1 MLQPVFGDIGIEPRI
16 IYDRRKVQRKDQPQ
30 RQRRQRRRE
39 KEPSILSHQFQHAE
53 NIARLESSSVWES
66 ALWFPIARLAPDLVS
81 TVSNR
86 ELTGR
91 RPQHTMNDKPSM
103 AEPVFYD
110 PERARWKRLRRLVD
124 ALVAVL
130 SALVIFF
137 VYTTL
142 RDERLPELLFS
153 PQKRAFKALKES
165 EKEKARERQKK
176 LASRSHRKSKLPASE
191 VKLNQEE
198 GIRAAFYVPWDA
210 ASFSSLRDYSRQID
224 LLYPD
229 WLHVLTPD
237 GRLQGVDDQTNTF
250 FDVVQSNRVRSVDDR
265 VMPLLKAEDA
275 TMEVFPMVNNFDGTE
290 WVGGI
295 TDFLNDPSA
304 RAVFR
309 QQVGVYLSSD
319 RFRGLM
325 VDFEAFPSV
334 GQPGYVALLNEL
346 ASDLHARGMKLYV
359 SVPAHNPEFNYA
371 AIAGPADGVVVM
383 NYDEHYPGAA
393 SGPVASQDWFVD
405 NLKYI
410 VKAIPK
416 EKVICAIANYG
427 YDWVLKPKKGKIPPD
442 ARDHTV
448 SAQEAWLEARDSDE
462 DVTFDDDALNPH
474 FSYLDEHSL
483 RHDVWFLD
491 AVTALNHMRAAQ
503 TLGIQTFALWR
514 LGGEDRTLW
523 RIWDVPGEAGATDKL
538 RDVPP
543 GQDVD
548 MEGQGEILRIEDR
561 PTHGTRD
568 FTIDAGTKLITD
580 ENFQSLPEPYRVAR
594 YGYTPNKVALTFD
607 DGPDPDW
614 TPKILDALKKEHASA
629 TFFLIGIQTDK
640 FPGLAERIYRE
651 GHAIG
656 NHTFTHP
663 DVSNISSTQMKVEL
677 NLTERLFASLVG
689 VRVVLMRP
697 PYAIDEEP
705 DTADQVRPLEF
716 AQDLGYITV
725 GNRIDPN
732 DWSDKPRHHT
742 AEEISTYVLAHLP
755 PCGPNDLRCGNIVLL
770 HDGGG
775 NRAETLRAL
784 PMIIDG
790 IRARGLEV
798 APVYELL
805 GKTRADVMAPLT
817 TRELWAAR
825 LDGLGFWLF
834 EAGIVAITWIFF
846 LGDLLMTGRL
856 LFIGT
861 AAVYDRLQEKIF
873 GRPAEVA
880 SYKPKV
886 AVLIPAYNEE
896 KVVERTVRAALN
908 SNYPNLRVIVIDD
921 GSRDRTLEVARR
933 AFAREE
939 AAGRVLIL
947 TKPNSGKAEALNY
960 GIEHIGDAELF
971 VGIDADTVIAS
982 DAISRLV
989 PHFINPKVGAIA
1001 GNAKVGNR
1009 VNLWT
1014 RWQALEYITS
1024 QNFERRAL
1032 DVLGAVSVVP
1042 GAIGAWRV
1050 SAVREAGGYQID
1062 TVAEDADLTMALLRR
1077 GYRVEYEDMALAYTE
1092 APTSANGLMRQ
1103 RFRWSFGILQAVYKH
1118 SGVFARKGALGFVAL
1133 PNIVI
1138 FQILLPLV
1146 SPLIDIMF
1154 AVGAIWYFIQK
1165 HFHPDS
1171 TDPASFHK
1179 LVAFFFVFL
1188 VVDFL
1193 ASALAFA
1200 LERRRPDDKEDSWL
1214 LTQVW
1219 LQRFAYRQLFSVVL
1233 FRTLKRALEGRRFA
1247 WDKLERTAAVKY
1259 VPSENRDSVNVP

>member
-1 MLQPVFGDIGIEPRI
+1 
-16 IYDRRKVQRKDQPQ
+16 
-30 RQRRQRRRE
+30 
-39 KEPSILSHQFQHAE
+39 
-53 NIARLESSSVWES
+53 
-66 ALWFPIARLAPDLVS
+66 
-81 TVSNR
+81 
-86 ELTGR
+86 
-91 RPQHTMNDKPSM
+91 M

-110 PERARWKRLRRLVD
+110 PRRARWKRLRRFVDVLVI
-124 ALVAVL
+124 AL
-130 SALVIFF
+130 SALIIFF
-137 VYTTL
+137 VYSTL

-165 EKEKARERQKK
+165 EKEKARDRAKK
-176 LASRSHRKSKLPASE
+176 LASRTHRKSKLPASE
-191 VKLNQEE
+191 VTLNQEE

-210 ASFSSLRDYSRQID
+210 ASFSSLRDFSRQID

-229 WLHVLTPD
+229 WLHVLTAD
-237 GRLQGVDDQTNTF
+237 GRLQAVDDQTNKF
-250 FDVVQSNRVRSVDDR
+250 FDVVQNNRARSVDDR
-265 VMPLLKAEDA
+265 VMPLLKAEDPA
-275 TMEVFPMVNNFDGTE
+275 MEVFPMVNNFDGTE
-290 WVGGI
+290 WVAGI
-295 TDFLNDPSA
+295 TDFLNNPAA

-309 QQVGVYLSSD
+309 QQVATFLASD

-325 VDFEAFPSV
+325 VDFEAFPAV

-346 ASDLHARGMKLYV
+346 SADLHAHGMKLYV
-359 SVPAHNPEFNYA
+359 SVPSHNTEFDYA
-371 AIAGPADGVVVM
+371 AIAAPADGVVLM

-405 NLKYI
+405 NLKFA
-410 VKAIPK
+410 VKAIPR
-416 EKVICAIANYG
+416 EKIICAIANYG
-427 YDWVLKPKKGKIPPD
+427 YDWVLKPKKGKLPPD
-442 ARDHTV
+442 DKDHSV
-448 SAQEAWLEARDSDE
+448 SVQEAWLEARDSDV
-462 DVTFDDDALNPH
+462 DVSFDDDAMNPH
-474 FSYLDEHSL
+474 FSYLDERSY

-503 TLGIQTFALWR
+503 ALGIQTFALWK
-514 LGGEDRTLW
+514 LGGEDRSLW
-523 RIWDVPGEAGATDKL
+523 RIWDMPGDPAAALKL
-538 RDVPP
+538 RSVPP

-548 MEGQGEILRIEDR
+548 MEGQGEILRVEQR
-561 PTHGTRD
+561 PTPGIRD
-568 FTIDAGTKLITD
+568 LTIDDKSKEITD
-580 ENFQSLPEPYRVAR
+580 EVFQSLPEPYRVAR
-594 YGYTPNKVALTFD
+594 YGYSPNKVALTFD
-607 DGPDPDW
+607 DGPDPEW
-614 TPKILDALKKEHASA
+614 TPKILDVLKREHATG

-640 FPGLAERIYRE
+640 FSSLAERIYNE
-651 GHAIG
+651 NNTIG

-663 DVSNISSTQMKVEL
+663 DVSNISSTQFKVEL
-677 NLTERLFASLVG
+677 NLTDRLFSSLMG
-689 VRVVLMRP
+689 IRVMLLRP

-705 DTADQVRPLEF
+705 DTADQVKPLEF

-732 DWSDKPRHHT
+732 DWNDKPRRS
-742 AEEISTYVLAHLP
+742 AEEISAYVLAHLP
-755 PCGPNDLRCGNIVLL
+755 PCNMNDLRCGNIILL

-775 NRAETLRAL
+775 NRAETVKAL
-784 PMIIDG
+784 PKIIEG
-790 IRARGLEV
+790 VRARGLEI
-798 APVYELL
+798 ASVYDLM

-817 TRELWAAR
+817 PGERWVAR
-825 LDGLGFWLF
+825 LDRLSFWLF
-834 EAGIVAITWIFF
+834 GAANVGITLIFF
-846 LGDLLMTGRL
+846 IGDLLMTGRL
-856 LFIGT
+856 VFIG
-861 AAVYDRLQEKIF
+861 AFAVYDRLHEKIF
-873 GRPAEVA
+873 GRPAEIE

-896 KVVERTVRAALN
+896 KVIERTVRAALN
-908 SNYPNLRVIVIDD
+908 SDYPNLRVIVIDD
-921 GSRDRTLEVARR
+921 GSRDRTLEVARA
-933 AFAREE
+933 AFVREE
-939 AAGRVLIL
+939 AAGNVLIL
-947 TKPNSGKAEALNY
+947 TKPNAGKAEALNY
-960 GIEHIGDAELF
+960 GIEHIEDAELF
-971 VGIDADTVIAS
+971 VGIDADTIIAN
-982 DAISRLV
+982 DAIARMV
-989 PHFINPKVGAIA
+989 PHFINPKIAAIA

-1050 SAVREAGGYQID
+1050 SAVRECGGYQID

-1092 APTSANGLMRQ
+1092 APTNANGLMRQ

-1154 AVGAIWYFIQK
+1154 IVGVIWNSIQK

-1171 TDPASFHK
+1171 YDPASFHK

-1188 VVDFL
+1188 VIDFI
-1193 ASALAFA
+1193 ASAIAFA
-1200 LERRRPDDKEDSWL
+1200 LERHRPDEREDVWL
-1214 LTQVW
+1214 LSQVW

-1233 FRTLKRALEGRRFA
+1233 FKTLKRALEGRKFA

>member
-1 MLQPVFGDIGIEPRI
+1 
-16 IYDRRKVQRKDQPQ
+16 
-30 RQRRQRRRE
+30 
-39 KEPSILSHQFQHAE
+39 
-53 NIARLESSSVWES
+53 
-66 ALWFPIARLAPDLVS
+66 
-81 TVSNR
+81 
-86 ELTGR
+86 
-91 RPQHTMNDKPSM
+91 M

-110 PERARWKRLRRLVD
+110 PRRARWKRLRRLTDVV
-124 ALVAVL
+124 VAAL

-142 RDERLPELLFS
+142 RDEHLPELLFS

-165 EKEKARERQKK
+165 EQQKARDRQKK
-176 LASRSHRKSKLPASE
+176 LALRSHRKSKLSPSE
-191 VKLNQEE
+191 VKLNEEE

-210 ASFSSLRDYSRQID
+210 ASFSSLRDFSRQID

-237 GRLQGVDDQTNTF
+237 GRLQAVDDQTNKF
-250 FDVVQSNRVRSVDDR
+250 FDVVQNSRARTVDDR
-265 VMPLLKAEDA
+265 VMPMLKAENNP
-275 TMEVFPMVNNFDGTE
+275 MEVFPMVNNFDGTD
-290 WVGGI
+290 WVAGI
-295 TDFLNDPSA
+295 GAFLNDPAA
-304 RAVFR
+304 RARFR
-309 QQVGVYLSSD
+309 QQVQLYLVSD
-319 RFRGLM
+319 SFRGLM
-325 VDFEAFPSV
+325 VDFESFPKAA
-334 GQPGYVALLNEL
+334 QPGYVALLNEL
-346 ASDLHARGMKLYV
+346 SADLHTKGLKLYV
-359 SVPAHNPEFNYA
+359 SVPAHNEEFDYP
-371 AIAGPADGVVVM
+371 AIAAPVDGVVVM

-393 SGPVASQDWFVD
+393 SGPVASQDWFVE
-405 NLKYI
+405 NLNFA
-410 VKAIPK
+410 VKAIPR
-416 EKVICAIANYG
+416 EKLICAIANYG
-427 YDWVLKPKKGKIPPD
+427 YDWVLKPKKGKLPAD
-442 ARDHTV
+442 AKDHGV
-448 SAQEAWLEARDSDE
+448 SVQEAWLEARDSDE

-474 FSYLDEHSL
+474 FSYLDERSL

-514 LGGEDRTLW
+514 LGGEDRSLW
-523 RIWDVPGEAGATDKL
+523 RVWDVPGDAGATDKV

-568 FTIDAGTKLITD
+568 LTIDAKTKLITD
-580 ENFQSLPEPYRVAR
+580 ENFQSMPEPFRVGR
-594 YGYTPNKVALTFD
+594 YGYSPNQVVLTFD
-607 DGPDPDW
+607 DGPDPEW
-614 TPKILDALKKEHASA
+614 TPKILDVLKREHAPA
-629 TFFLIGIQTDK
+629 TFFLIGIQTDD
-640 FPGLAERIYRE
+640 FSGLAKRIYNE
-651 GHAIG
+651 GHTIG

-663 DVSNISSTQMKVEL
+663 DVSNISPTHMKVEL
-677 NLTERLFASLVG
+677 NLTERLFASLMG
-689 VRVVLMRP
+689 IRAKLLRP

-705 DTADQVRPLEF
+705 DTADQVKPLEF
-716 AQDLGYITV
+716 AQDMGYITV

-732 DWSDKPRHHT
+732 DWSDKPRRHT
-742 AEEISTYVLAHLP
+742 AEEISGYVLAHLP
-755 PCGPNDLRCGNIVLL
+755 PCGANDLRCGNIVLL

-775 NRAETLRAL
+775 NRSETVRAL

-790 IRARGLEV
+790 IRARGLEI

-805 GKTRADVMAPLT
+805 DKTRADVMAPLST
-817 TRELWAAR
+817 PQRWAAR

-834 EAGIVAITWIFF
+834 EAGIIAITWIFF

-856 LFIGT
+856 TFIGA

-873 GRPAEVA
+873 GKPAEVA

-896 KVVERTVRAALN
+896 KVIVRTVRAALN
-908 SNYPNLRVIVIDD
+908 SDYPNLRVIVIDD
-921 GSRDRTLEVARR
+921 GSRDRTLEVARA

-939 AAGRVLIL
+939 AAGEVLIL
-947 TKPNSGKAEALNY
+947 TKPNSGKADALNY
-960 GIEHIGDAELF
+960 GIEHIEDAELF
-971 VGIDADTVIAS
+971 VGIDADTIIAS

-1077 GYRVEYEDMALAYTE
+1077 GYRVEYDDMALAYTE
-1092 APTSANGLMRQ
+1092 APTNANALMRQ

-1118 SGVFARKGALGFVAL
+1118 RGVFARKGALGWVAL

-1154 AVGAIWYFIQK
+1154 GMGTIWYFIQK

-1171 TDPASFHK
+1171 TDSSSFHK
-1179 LVAFFFVFL
+1179 LVAFFFAFL
-1188 VVDFL
+1188 VIDFL
-1193 ASALAFA
+1193 ASAIAFA
-1200 LERRRPDDKEDSWL
+1200 LERSRPDDKGKEDAWL
-1214 LTQVW
+1214 LSQVW

-1233 FRTLKRALEGRRFA
+1233 FKTLKRALEGRKFA
-1247 WDKLERTAAVKY
+1247 WDKLERTAAVNY
-1259 VPSENRDSVNVP
+1259 VPAETRDSVNVP

>member
-1 MLQPVFGDIGIEPRI
+1 M
-16 IYDRRKVQRKDQPQ
+16 
-30 RQRRQRRRE
+30 
-39 KEPSILSHQFQHAE
+39 
-53 NIARLESSSVWES
+53 
-66 ALWFPIARLAPDLVS
+66 
-81 TVSNR
+81 
-86 ELTGR
+86 
-91 RPQHTMNDKPSM
+91 
-103 AEPVFYD
+103 
-110 PERARWKRLRRLVD
+110 RRLVD
-124 ALVAVL
+124 TAVAAL
-130 SALVIFF
+130 SALIIFF

-153 PQKRAFKALKES
+153 PQKRAFKALKEN

-176 LASRSHRKSKLPASE
+176 LASRSHRKSKLAPSE
-191 VKLNQEE
+191 VKLNQDE

-237 GRLQGVDDQTNTF
+237 GRLQGVDDQTNKF
-250 FDVVQSNRVRSVDDR
+250 FDVVQNNHARPVDDR
-265 VMPLLKAEDA
+265 VMPFLKDEDPA
-275 TMEVFPMVNNFDGTE
+275 MEVFPMVNNFDGTE
-290 WVGGI
+290 WAEGI
-295 TDFLNDPSA
+295 TEFLNNPSA
-304 RAVFR
+304 RALFR
-309 QQVGVYLSSD
+309 QQVALFLSSD
-319 RFRGLM
+319 RFGGLM
-325 VDFEAFPSV
+325 VDFEAFPKE

-346 ASDLHARGMKLYV
+346 SEDLHARGMKLYV
-359 SVPAHNPEFNYA
+359 SAPAHNEEFDYP
-371 AIAGPADGVVVM
+371 AIATAADGVVVM

-393 SGPVASQDWFVD
+393 SGPVASQDWFVE
-405 NLKYI
+405 NLKFA
-410 VKAIPK
+410 VKVIPR
-416 EKVICAIANYG
+416 EKIICAIANYG
-427 YDWVLKPKKGKIPPD
+427 YDWVLKPKNRKLPPD
-442 ARDHTV
+442 AKDHSV
-448 SAQEAWLEARDSDE
+448 SVQEAWLAARDSDE

-474 FSYLDEHSL
+474 FSYLDENSL

-491 AVTALNHMRAAQ
+491 GVTALNHMRAAQ
-503 TLGIQTFALWR
+503 TLGIRTFALWR
-514 LGGEDRTLW
+514 LGGEDRSLW
-523 RIWDVPGEAGATDKL
+523 RVWDMPGDVGAADKL

-568 FTIDAGTKLITD
+568 LTIDANTKLIAD
-580 ENFQSLPEPYRVAR
+580 ENFQTLPEPYRVAR
-594 YGYTPNKVALTFD
+594 YGYSQNKVVLTFD
-607 DGPDPDW
+607 DGPDPQW
-614 TPKILDALKKEHASA
+614 TPRILDVLKRENAPA

-640 FPGLAERIYRE
+640 FSGLAKRIYNE
-651 GHAIG
+651 GHTIG

-663 DVSNISSTQMKVEL
+663 DVSNISSTYMKVEL

-689 VRVVLMRP
+689 VQARLMRP

-705 DTADQVRPLEF
+705 DTADQVKPLEF
-716 AQDLGYITV
+716 AQDMGYITV

-732 DWSDKPRHHT
+732 DWSDKPRHS
-742 AEEISTYVLAHLP
+742 AEELSAYVLAHLP
-755 PCGPNDLRCGNIVLL
+755 PCGPNDLRCGNIIIL

-775 NRAETLRAL
+775 NRAETVRAL

-790 IRARGLEV
+790 IRARGLEI
-798 APVYELL
+798 APIYDLL
-805 GKTRADVMAPLT
+805 GKTRADVMAPLPT
-817 TRELWAAR
+817 GQRWAAR
-825 LDGLGFWLF
+825 LDRLGFWLF
-834 EAGIVAITWIFF
+834 DAAVVGITWIFF
-846 LGDLLMTGRL
+846 IGDILMTGRL
-856 LFIGT
+856 LFIGA
-861 AAVYDRLQEKIF
+861 AAVYDRLQEKIL
-873 GRPAEVA
+873 GKPAEVA
-880 SYKPKV
+880 SYRPKV

-896 KVVERTVRAALN
+896 KVIERTVRAALN
-908 SNYPNLRVIVIDD
+908 SDYSNLRVIVIDD

-939 AAGRVLIL
+939 AHGKVLIL
-947 TKPNSGKAEALNY
+947 TKANGGKAAALNY
-960 GIEHIGDAELF
+960 GIEHIQDAELF
-971 VGIDADTVIAS
+971 VGIDADTIIAG

-1050 SAVREAGGYQID
+1050 SAVREAGGYQLD

-1092 APTSANGLMRQ
+1092 APTNANGLMRQ

-1154 AVGAIWYFIQK
+1154 AVGAVWYFIQK

-1193 ASALAFA
+1193 ASALAFV
-1200 LERRRPDDKEDSWL
+1200 LERRRPDDKEDAWL
-1214 LTQVW
+1214 LSQVW

-1233 FRTLKRALEGRRFA
+1233 FKTLKRALEGRRFA
-1247 WDKLERTAAVKY
+1247 WDKLERTAAVRY
-1259 VPSENRDSVNVP
+1259 VASENRDSVNVQ